1 MIGCITDREILF
13 HPVITIG
20 CFGWRVFF
28 MALFQSQGR
37 TFLSLLVES
46 EVVGRHVPRLATMVD
61 RCVQLELRAKRLY
74 EMLAARFSDQPEAS
88 RFFATLAEQEQTHA
102 ELLGMCSQAARRG
115 RWHAELPNPWERL
128 VPGLE
133 EHLDLI
139 EGSLDEIVT
148 LKDALQL
155 VVQIESGEIN
165 RTFQAILASCDVPF
179 VQKLAAFG
187 RATEIHA
194 TYIADQIPKLDPGFL
209 MDTDELLSVLP
220 SYRRAG

>member
-1 MIGCITDREILF
+1 MIGCITDRDVLL
-13 HPVITIG
+13 HPVLMIG

-28 MALFQSQGR
+28 LALFQGQGR
-37 TFLSLLVES
+37 TFLSLLVEA
-46 EVVGRHVPRLATMVD
+46 EVVGTHVPRLATMVD
-61 RCVQLELRAKRLY
+61 RCAQLELRAKRLY
-74 EMLAARFSDQPEAS
+74 ETLAAKFSDRPEAS
-88 RFFATLAEQEQTHA
+88 RFFATLAQQEQSHA
-102 ELLGMCSQAARRG
+102 ELLGICREAAQRG

-148 LKDALQL
+148 LKEALQL

-179 VQKLAAFG
+179 TKRLAAFG

-194 TYIADQIPKLDPGFL
+194 TYIADQVPKLDPGFL
-209 MDTDELLSVLP
+209 MDSDELLSVLP